1 MFLTLIASL
10 HGNPQMGEP
19 GWWEL
24 HQFEQAYSDRG
35 IDLYYKEGNIRR
47 AKIGRAQDIL
57 KEFEEGIEKEVDD
70 WFSQTKGIDRQA
82 SIRQWR
88 KDQEAYYDSAEGQQE
103 LYNDEYDRDGNL
115 KICSSVWGYV
125 DPEYLVKLDRTIAEN
140 RKKYER
146 LPLFI
151 PLLTPLL
158 FKLSNRYYHD
168 FMFRVTMH
176 KTYLS
181 WLDEREAY
189 SKDLEEWKASVKA
202 MQERHRQRFQ
212 SNSKTVADD
221 GWL

>member
-10 HGNPQMGEP
+10 HGNPKMGEP

-24 HQFEQAYSDRG
+24 DRFERAYSDRG

-57 KEFEEGIEKEVDD
+57 KEIEEGSEREVDD
-70 WFSQTKGIDRQA
+70 WFKKTKGIDRQA
-82 SIRQWR
+82 SIRQWYQDR
-88 KDQEAYYDSAEGQQE
+88 EAYYDSAEGQQE
-103 LYNDEYDRDGNL
+103 LYDNEYDRDGNL
-115 KICSSVWGYV
+115 KICSSAWGYV

-140 RKKYER
+140 REKYAR

-168 FMFRVTMH
+168 FMFKVTMH

-189 SKDLEEWKASVKA
+189 SKELEEWEAAVKA

-212 SNSKTVADD
+212 SNSTIVADD

>member
-1 MFLTLIASL
+1 MLLTLIASL

-24 HQFEQAYSDRG
+24 DRFERAYSDRG

-57 KEFEEGIEKEVDD
+57 KEIEEGIEREVDD
-70 WFSQTKGIDRQA
+70 WFRKTKDIDRQA

-88 KDQEAYYDSAEGQQE
+88 KDHQAYYDSPEGQQE

-115 KICSSVWGYV
+115 KISFSAWGYV
-125 DPEYLVKLDRTIAEN
+125 DPECLVKLDRTIAEH
-140 RKKYER
+140 REKYKR

-168 FMFRVTMH
+168 FMFKVTMH

-189 SKDLEEWKASVKA
+189 SKELKEWEAAVKA